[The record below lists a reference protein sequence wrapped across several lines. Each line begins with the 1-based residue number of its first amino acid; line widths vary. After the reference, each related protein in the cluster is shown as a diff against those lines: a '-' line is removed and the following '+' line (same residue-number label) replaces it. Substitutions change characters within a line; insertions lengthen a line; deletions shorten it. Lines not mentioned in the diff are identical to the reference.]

1 VKNQNTTQTGKICK
15 KERCRNDCKNN
26 VGIFY
31 NMGYSARIPNTLV
44 KKFAYPY
51 PYTGYADFCVSV
63 FFETWLGLDGEY
75 DGDVGE
81 YEGLVGE

>member
-1 VKNQNTTQTGKICK
+1 
-15 KERCRNDCKNN
+15 
-26 VGIFY
+26 
-31 NMGYSARIPNTLV
+31 MGYSARIPNTLV